1 MITTDLEREVLQKF
15 RKRKVMTIEQL
26 HTLLTCSIPTVRK
39 RLMLWDCHTS
49 YNGNGRYYTLSGIP
63 QFDEHGLWEYQGIRF
78 SRFGTLKQTT
88 IHLICESDEGLTAA
102 EIGEL
107 VGLNPRSFMVHFKEL
122 PQLHREKMQGRY
134 VYMSADWATSE
145 RQRSKRE
152 TADKKQALRKLSDHD
167 ALLVFADFIRN
178 PETSLSNRVGQLRR
192 QGISVDEQSI
202 TALLDRHEI
211 TEKKTPEQPI

>member
-1 MITTDLEREVLQKF
+1 
-15 RKRKVMTIEQL
+15 
-26 HTLLTCSIPTVRK
+26 
-39 RLMLWDCHTS
+39 
-49 YNGNGRYYTLSGIP
+49 
-63 QFDEHGLWEYQGIRF
+63 
-78 SRFGTLKQTT
+78 
-88 IHLICESDEGLTAA
+88 
-102 EIGEL
+102 
-107 VGLNPRSFMVHFKEL
+107 LNPRSFMVHFKEL